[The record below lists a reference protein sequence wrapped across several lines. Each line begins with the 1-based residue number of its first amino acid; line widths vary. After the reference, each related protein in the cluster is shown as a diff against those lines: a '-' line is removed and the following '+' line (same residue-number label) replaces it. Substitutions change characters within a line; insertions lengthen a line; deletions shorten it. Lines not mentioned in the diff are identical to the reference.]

1 MSSFLK
7 FWTCRSNR
15 SELRIL
21 RMRRWSPRRKERVE
35 FPAEFP
41 YFRRFSRVRLSLLL
55 ESVYDDLRVPR
66 KLAMSSSER
75 HKLARSQAWAC
86 QIWHREQRLPEC
98 FFVTESHFPTK
109 ITARPGKILEIQELH
124 VVAERVFFL
133 EVLNLWIN
141 SQRAKKT
148 LRGKV
153 IPQDE
158 KTC

>member
-1 MSSFLK
+1 MIE
-7 FWTCRSNR
+7 T
-15 SELRIL
+15 
-21 RMRRWSPRRKERVE
+21 
-35 FPAEFP
+35 
-41 YFRRFSRVRLSLLL
+41 
-55 ESVYDDLRVPR
+55 
-66 KLAMSSSER
+66 
-75 HKLARSQAWAC
+75 
-86 QIWHREQRLPEC
+86 
-98 FFVTESHFPTK
+98 HFPTE

-133 EVLNLWIN
+133 KVSNLWMN